1 MNQVQW
7 LKECAGFVIRMIMKM
22 ASMNTLM
29 IMVFG
34 RKIIAS
40 TRMVGHWLMASGII
54 TARATHIQDGL
65 DLTISVKV

>member
-7 LKECAGFVIRMIMKM
+7 LKECAGFIIRVIMIT

-34 RKIIAS
+34 RKIILS
-40 TRMVGHWLMASGII
+40 KRMIGHWLMASGII
-54 TARATHIQDGL
+54 TVRASHIQDGL
-65 DLTISVKV
+65 DLTISVMV

>member
-1 MNQVQW
+1 
-7 LKECAGFVIRMIMKM
+7 M

-34 RKIIAS
+34 RKIIVS

-65 DLTISVKV
+65 DLTISVMV